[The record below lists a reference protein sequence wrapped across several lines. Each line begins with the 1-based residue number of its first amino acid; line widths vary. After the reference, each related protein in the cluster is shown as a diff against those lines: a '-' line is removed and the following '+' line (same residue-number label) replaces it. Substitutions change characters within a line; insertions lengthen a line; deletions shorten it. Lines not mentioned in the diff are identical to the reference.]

1 MEILTLLSVSIK
13 VYELVLESVYRFIL
27 LHLNINI
34 LI

>member
-13 VYELVLESVYRFIL
+13 VSELVLESVYRFIL